1 MIYGLKL
8 HVERL
13 EDGGDYHYLAT
24 SPDLPGLL
32 VAGDS
37 PEECIIMAP
46 QVASALLTSMLEA
59 GDPLPS
65 HLEEVKDLPFQS
77 SVLVEV

>member
-37 PEECIIMAP
+37 PEECIAMAP

-59 GDPLPS
+59 GDPLPA
-65 HLEEVKDLPFQS
+65 HLQEMKGLPFQS

>member
-59 GDPLPS
+59 GDPLPP
-65 HLEEVKDLPFQS
+65 HLQELKDLPFQS